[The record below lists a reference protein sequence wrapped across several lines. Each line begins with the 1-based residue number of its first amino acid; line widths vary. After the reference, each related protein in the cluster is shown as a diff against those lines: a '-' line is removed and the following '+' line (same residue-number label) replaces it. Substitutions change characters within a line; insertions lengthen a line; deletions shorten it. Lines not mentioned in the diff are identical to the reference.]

1 MGEKPPWLLV
11 LADKPNDRPAI
22 TMFLR
27 KLGIDLLVVIKIVV
41 VGAMMKVKAECSNM
55 AAESIDARSAEKASD
70 LGRISE
76 VIHQI
81 YEIKP

>member
-1 MGEKPPWLLV
+1 M
-11 LADKPNDRPAI
+11 
-22 TMFLR
+22 
-27 KLGIDLLVVIKIVV
+27 VIKIVV
-41 VGAMMKVKAECSNM
+41 VGAMMKVKAEWSNM

-70 LGRISE
+70 LGSVSE